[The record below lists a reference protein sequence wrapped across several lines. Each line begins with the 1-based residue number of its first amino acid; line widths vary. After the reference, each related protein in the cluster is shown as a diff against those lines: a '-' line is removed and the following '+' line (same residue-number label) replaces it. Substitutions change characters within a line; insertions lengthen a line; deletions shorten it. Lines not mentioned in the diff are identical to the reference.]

1 MGLPAVFGDD
11 INIRVAGVDTPEIRG
26 KSPAEKALAIEA
38 RDRVRELL
46 TNAKTIDLLNV
57 ERGKY
62 FRLVA
67 SVRIDGID

>member
-26 KSPAEKALAIEA
+26 KCPAEKALAIEA

>member
-1 MGLPAVFGDD
+1 M
-11 INIRVAGVDTPEIRG
+11 
-26 KSPAEKALAIEA
+26 
-38 RDRVRELL
+38 RELL

-67 SVRIDGID
+67 SVRIDGIDLSNLLLREGFAVEYDGGTKTKDGCAN

>member
-26 KSPAEKALAIEA
+26 KCPAEKALAIEA

-46 TNAKTIDLLNV
+46 TKAKTIDLLNV

-62 FRLVA
+62 FSLFA
-67 SVRIDGID
+67 NVRIDDID